1 MMTTD
6 ITIRPQA
13 LEGEVLAPEKMD
25 PFLAA
30 IVNDSY
36 KRLNSA
42 VRDVMQSMY
51 PVEGEVL
58 SPDTPL
64 PRYRTENLDLA
75 KRRAGYHRAPECCGH
90 YRKMLCIGRWSC
102 RDCGEYL

>member
-1 MMTTD
+1 MTTD
-6 ITIRPQA
+6 ITIRPKA
-13 LEGEVLAPEKMD
+13 IEGEVLAPEKMD

-64 PRYRTENLDLA
+64 PRYRTENLDLR

-90 YRKMLCIGRWSC
+90 YRKMFCLGRWSC